1 MKKHLPLIIAALVLI
16 IFIVAFSISINKITI
31 TGNSWYTSE
40 QIESILFPNTLS
52 RNSLYCF
59 IKQNVSE
66 KESIPFIQDYQIDF
80 KSPFEVE
87 IIVYEKSLVGY
98 VEYMSSYMYFDKD
111 GIVVES
117 ANERLDG
124 IPLITGL
131 SFGQITLNKKLPI
144 SNPNMFPQILNLTQ
158 VLSINEIRVDKIYF
172 NSIGEASLYI
182 GDVEV
187 ILGDS
192 SNMNGKIAELKD
204 MLPSIKGLHGT
215 LYLDSYDPDDNNMMY
230 SFKRK

>member
-1 MKKHLPLIIAALVLI
+1 MKKNIIFITAALVLI
-16 IFIVAFSISINKITI
+16 IFIAIASISINKITI

-40 QIESILFPNTLS
+40 QLESILFPNTLS

-59 IKQNVSE
+59 IKNNISE
-66 KESIPFIQDYQIDF
+66 KESIPFIQDYQIGF

-87 IIVYEKSLVGY
+87 VIVYEKSLVGY

-117 ANERLDG
+117 ANEKLDG

-131 SFGQITLNKKLPI
+131 SFGQITLNRPLPI
-144 SNPNMFPQILNLTQ
+144 SNKDMFPQILNLTQ
-158 VLSINEIRVDKIYF
+158 VLSVNEIKVDRIYF
-172 NSIGEASLYI
+172 NSSGEATLYI
-182 GDVEV
+182 GAVEV

-192 SNMNGKIAELKD
+192 SNMNGKISELKD
-204 MLPSIKGLHGT
+204 MLPSIKTLSGT
-215 LYLDSYDPDDNNMMY
+215 LYLDSYDPDDTNMMY